1 MNLVTLIE
9 FLRNRL
15 KTVVMLCCVGLGI
28 VVLLDAIPAIVNKEH
43 AHTSIEHWPGFWA
56 VFGFVACVVILIASK
71 WFGHAGIMV
80 NEDYYDQALPDLNSS
95 ESAVA
100 EHGHAT
106 KEHHD

>member
-1 MNLVTLIE
+1 MNLVKLIE

-56 VFGFVACVVILIASK
+56 VFGFVACVVIVIASK

-80 NEDYYDQALPDLNSS
+80 REDYYE
-95 ESAVA
+95 ESDAA
-100 EHGHAT
+100 ASGHAEAR
-106 KEHHD
+106 KEHH